1 MMKRLFGIVA
11 LALFL
16 TPAVAQDDF
25 GDETRKLLDEGVTL
39 YRKGQAA
46 EGQGKKDEATK
57 LYADAYSKLEQALQ
71 RLDKVP
77 QDQRKAS
84 ADLVYA
90 FMQRV
95 GSEVIVGMINSTD
108 PQIKAM
114 GYRLTEMA
122 KYGEPFREGKR
133 IALGYVKD
141 LEGDDFAVVR
151 NAHWHLKNYGSWAA
165 RFLVDHLGDKQ
176 QDKFRS
182 RVMVLLT
189 EMGVDATLPVIECL
203 DSKNDFKRQ
212 NAAIVL
218 GNIKDERAIPALK
231 RVYED
236 PNTKP
241 EVKKFAHEALQKI
254 TRKDANSWRKAT
266 DYYYELAQKYFYSTP
281 NTIFFWQPY
290 HLVWRHDVENDRITE
305 RRVARF
311 IYNETL
317 AEEALYD
324 LVELDPNYT
333 VKLQNG
339 VEHSAWA
346 LLVMVHFQ
354 MALESE
360 AGAEAALL
368 SFKNDEITKE
378 GLVEVL
384 RGIEGMSSTTIQALR
399 DELNGAADWN
409 ATAKVV
415 RDYFS
420 FPAKIIRSNI
430 LANLPG
436 RKFLYEALARSMDDD
451 NFLVAKACIEA
462 IKEHGRAEDLPVV
475 PTTTADK
482 DKNGKTTPGS
492 VTTAIG
498 YPLIEAL
505 TNEDKRVRYSAAE
518 AMVKLNPQSRKLGM
532 ELVIPLLVDALGEQ
546 GVRVAL
552 VIYDVQTD
560 DDRNFINKLRQ
571 TLIGLNVFPVIATSG
586 EDGVIKAKSFPTED
600 VIIVQKKI
608 AAQVYFKETSTRRQ
622 EVESV
627 IRTLSLDVR
636 TRNIPRIVLAMNEA
650 ELDAAKTEF
659 AENTPWYMK
668 KDTHKLDLEALLEKI
683 FDSEEAKKDSKDRAD
698 QISKS
703 AAESLASISVTDTLY
718 PYRDA
723 VDALIRT
730 VSKEKVKR
738 QDFIRIPSA
747 TALGIYGDQRAFDVL
762 AKVLSDQAEEVKPL
776 RLQCAKSLS
785 WIYRQTGAA
794 PTKEVYDI
802 LLKNCAEDGDY
813 HIEYACGEALGN
825 AKLTSEQR
833 REVMKAR
840 RVKREWYTAEDP

>member
-1 MMKRLFGIVA
+1 MMKRLIGIVA
-11 LALFL
+11 LALLL
-16 TPAVAQDDF
+16 TPAAAQDDF
-25 GDETRKLLDEGVTL
+25 GDETRKLLDDGVTA
-39 YRKGQAA
+39 YKKGQAA
-46 EGQGKKDEATK
+46 EGQGKKDEATTFYK
-57 LYADAYSKLEQALQ
+57 EAYTKLEQALQ

-77 QDQRKAS
+77 QDQRKAAS
-84 ADLVYA
+84 DLVYA
-90 FMQRV
+90 FMLRV
-95 GSEVIVGMINSTD
+95 GQEVVVGMINSTD

-114 GYRLTEMA
+114 GYRLLEMA
-122 KYGEPFREGKR
+122 KPGEPYREGKR
-133 IALGYVKD
+133 IVLGYVKD
-141 LEGDDFAVVR
+141 LESDDFAISR
-151 NAHWHLKNYGSWAA
+151 NAHWHLKNYGSWSC
-165 RFLVDHLGDKQ
+165 RFLVDELGNEK

-182 RVMVLLT
+182 RVMLLLT

-203 DSKNDFKRQ
+203 DSKDDFKKQ
-212 NAAIVL
+212 NACIVL

-236 PNTKP
+236 PNVKP
-241 EVKKFAHEALQKI
+241 EVKKFAHEALGKI
-254 TRKDANSWRKAT
+254 TRKNANEWRKAT
-266 DYYYELAQKYFYSTP
+266 DYYYEFAERNYYGAP

-290 HLVWRHDVENDRITE
+290 HLVWHHDVEANRIQE

-311 IYNETL
+311 IYNETI

-324 LVELDPNYT
+324 LIDLDPNY
-333 VKLQNG
+333 VNAKG
-339 VEHSAWA
+339 ESAWA
-346 LLVMVHFQ
+346 LLVMNHFQ

-368 SFKNDEITKE
+368 SYKTDEITKE

-384 RGIEGMSSTTIQALR
+384 RGIEGMSSSTIQALR
-399 DELNGAADWN
+399 DAINAAGDWN
-409 ATAKVV
+409 AVAKVV

-436 RKFLYEALARSMDDD
+436 RKFLYEALARSMNDD

-475 PTTTADK
+475 PTAAP
-482 DKNGKTTPGS
+482 DKNGKAATDTS
-492 VTTAIG
+492 LAIG

-518 AMVKLNPQSRKLGM
+518 AMVKLNPQTRKLGM

-560 DDRNFINKLRQ
+560 EDRNFINKLRQ
-571 TLIGLNVFPVIATSG
+571 TLIGLKVFPVIATSG

-600 VIIVQKKI
+600 VIIIQKKI

-636 TRNIPRIVLAMNEA
+636 TRNIPRVLLAMDDK
-650 ELDAAKTEF
+650 ELEAAKTEF

-668 KDTHKLDLEALLEKI
+668 KDTHHLDLEALLEKI

-698 QISKS
+698 QIAKS
-703 AAESLASISVTDTLY
+703 AAETLASISTTDTLY

-723 VDALIRT
+723 VDALIRAT
-730 VSKEKVKR
+730 SKEKVKR
-738 QDFIRIPSA
+738 EDFIRIPSA
-747 TALGIYGDQRAFDVL
+747 KALGIYGDQRAFDVL
-762 AKVLSDQAEEVKPL
+762 AKVLSDKEEVKPL
-776 RLQCAKSLS
+776 RLQCAQSLS
-785 WIYRQTGAA
+785 WIYRATGAA
-794 PTKEVYDI
+794 PTNEVYAI
-802 LLKNCAEDGDY
+802 LRDTCANDGDY

-833 REVMKAR
+833 RETMKLR
-840 RVKREWYTAEDP
+840 RVKREWYTSEDP